1 MIHNPLQLI
10 YHAVFSPA
18 FFFVVVVER
27 VLEMV
32 LNIIKCDVLI
42 DADTS
47 SDSVAVVIKSVK

>member
-1 MIHNPLQLI
+1 MQ
-10 YHAVFSPA
+10 
-18 FFFVVVVER
+18 FFFPFFLYLYFFFGEK

-42 DADTS
+42 PADTS